1 MRAAPGAGRGAGGFV
16 GPLALALAG
25 MRGPRPALGR
35 GLGAPGPGLGG
46 PPGMLGPPARRARAK
61 AGARARR
68 PRAPAQQQ
76 QFALPAGP
84 AGGVGAL
91 GAAALGAI
99 VPFQGGAGAATA
111 DPLASYYERWLDLSM
126 EPQALQLQL
135 PHGTVLE
142 AATIDAARGID
153 GTCLLVCRRKY
164 NGDAVG
170 AFFESAFAGASNP
183 QHAVYLDASLSGT
196 FPLAQSPAIAHWCV
210 QGPAN
215 CPATAPSRNVLHLQW
230 IRVRQKEHIQEP
242 WVQDVAYII
251 KICSDADGIK
261 PDSKKEKA
269 AGKEDDDSVKVR
281 ELKKRLLEYRKHDP
295 TLSPA
300 DRLTY
305 ASASHD
311 LDDAEAEERRARKF
325 CGSSSSLFWWLH
337 HLCDLLKDPRGGID
351 LRTGAENV
359 RGMSAEDLATVEE
372 VLGLAP
378 VMMCVSIVGWSRR
391 PRDWW
396 LPWKVRFGDDFRVE
410 PGKEGRC
417 YYRVVGEPPRG
428 PASDWL
434 RRGSAGSGEL

>member
-1 MRAAPGAGRGAGGFV
+1 
-16 GPLALALAG
+16 
-25 MRGPRPALGR
+25 
-35 GLGAPGPGLGG
+35 
-46 PPGMLGPPARRARAK
+46 MLGPPARRARAK

-269 AGKEDDDSVKVR
+269 TGKEDDDSAKVR
-281 ELKKRLLEYRKHDP
+281 ELKKRLPEYRKHDP

-337 HLCDLLKDPRGGID
+337 HLCDLLKDPRGGVD
-351 LRTGAENV
+351 LRTGAEHV
-359 RGMSAEDLATVEE
+359 RGMSADDLASVEE
-372 VLGLAP
+372 VLGLVP